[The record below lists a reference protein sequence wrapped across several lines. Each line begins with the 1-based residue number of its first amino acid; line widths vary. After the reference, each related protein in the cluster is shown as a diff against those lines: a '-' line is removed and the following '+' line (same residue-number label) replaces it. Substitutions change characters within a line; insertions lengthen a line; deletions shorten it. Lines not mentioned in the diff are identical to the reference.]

1 MLFFKIGLG
10 ILFDD
15 VLDRKESFLDYENK
29 FIQKFEISSKFIFL

>member
-1 MLFFKIGLG
+1 MFFFKIGLG

-15 VLDRKESFLDYENK
+15 ILDRTESFLDYENN